1 MPIGVDREVTV
12 EDRSAWLRDARH
24 RQGMTQE
31 KLAAMASVSIRTVQR
46 AEEGK
51 RMSSEVWKDFEAV
64 LGSGPILARRV
75 ITDGTE
81 SNFFRKTYKPLK
93 RLRTAKDLLE
103 AVHITSAGKLDYD
116 VEPTAEIFP
125 VLKRAVEFL
134 EPRMPQPWNSD
145 RRRYR
150 PANLVQQLEDETA
163 LNGLIDELHGIGV
176 SIYYESYWED
186 IIYPK
191 EDDFGGLY
199 VADKQEAEAR
209 ILLHVML
216 SASDKDTEPFPEV
229 MSWGV
234 DVVESDDNEVPF

>member
-1 MPIGVDREVTV
+1 
-12 EDRSAWLRDARH
+12 
-24 RQGMTQE
+24 MTQE

-51 RMSSEVWKDFEAV
+51 RMSPEVWKDFEAV
-64 LGSGPILARRV
+64 LGTGPVLARRV
-75 ITDGTE
+75 ISDGKE
-81 SNFFRKTYKPLK
+81 SSFFRKTYKPLK
-93 RLRTAKDLLE
+93 RLRTAKDLLDT
-103 AVHITSAGKLDYD
+103 VHRTSAGKLDYD

-134 EPRMPQPWNSD
+134 EPRMPVPWNTE

-186 IIYPK
+186 VIYPK

-199 VADKQEAEAR
+199 VAEAQEAEGR

-216 SASDKDTEPFPEV
+216 SASDKDTELFPEV
-229 MSWGV
+229 MNWGV
-234 DVVESDDNEVPF
+234 EIVESDGDDVPF